1 MKLSTKGRYAVMAMV
16 DIAAN
21 LEAGKNISLQ
31 TISERNN
38 ISVSYLEQ
46 LFIKLRKNK
55 LVNSVKGPKG
65 GYTLSRE
72 PSQIFVSDIV
82 QAVDEKIEFL
92 KCATEKGCAKNGL
105 CNSHD
110 LWSNLMI
117 NIYQYL
123 SSISLEQVIE
133 SNYKRLEVNNK
144 IIDMNMKGDI

>member
-21 LEAGKNISLQ
+21 IEEGKNISLQ
-31 TISERNN
+31 TISDRNN

-46 LFIKLRKNK
+46 LFIKLRQNK
-55 LVNSVKGPKG
+55 LVQSVKGPKG
-65 GYTLSRE
+65 GYRLTKA
-72 PSQIFVSDIV
+72 PSEIFVSDIV
-82 QAVDEKIEFL
+82 KAVDEKIEFL
-92 KCATEKGCAKNGL
+92 KCATESGCAKNGL

-133 SNYKRLEVNNK
+133 NNYKRLNN
-144 IIDMNMKGDI
+144 